1 MELKKLQYLES
12 VYRLR
17 NLTQAAMEHYVSQPS
32 ITKAIHSLEDE
43 LGVQLIRRTNT
54 GIFFTSH
61 GEQFMPHVYRILAD
75 VKRAEEEMK
84 DLVDTHAKL
93 LTMCVSNDAVP
104 WLLPLIFT
112 EFVSS
117 TGCRLSV
124 HETTSEN
131 IIKHL
136 LQEDIDLAYTIF
148 PDHLPSK
155 LLKTHLIR
163 SELHLVMPKEH
174 RLSHYSQVP
183 IRELDGEPL
192 LTHPQGA
199 LIRTV
204 LDEKC
209 TSYGVVP
216 VIQYPSNQR
225 AVILQLVSLGSG
237 LTVTLVNS
245 CGRNALEPNLVTR
258 GFDDPIYFDEGII
271 HNTEH
276 YLNKTAKTFIKFMKR
291 KFLSQCS

>member
-1 MELKKLQYLES
+1 
-12 VYRLR
+12 
-17 NLTQAAMEHYVSQPS
+17 MEHYVSQPS

-54 GIFFTSH
+54 GIFFYLSWWAIHASCISH
-61 GEQFMPHVYRILAD
+61 PRWRQTCRGRNERPCGYACKVTYHVRIQWCCSLA
-75 VKRAEEEMK
+75 
-84 DLVDTHAKL
+84 
-93 LTMCVSNDAVP
+93 SSP
-104 WLLPLIFT
+104 IFT

-174 RLSHYSQVP
+174 RLSHYSRVP